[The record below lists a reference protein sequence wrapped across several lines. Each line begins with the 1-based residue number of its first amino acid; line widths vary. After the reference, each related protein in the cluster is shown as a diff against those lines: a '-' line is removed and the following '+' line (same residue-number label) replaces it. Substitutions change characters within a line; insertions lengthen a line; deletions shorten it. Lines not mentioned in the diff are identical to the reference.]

1 MSIQKRRAERATLL
15 RSRQEAL
22 DELSKLRQELMIEVS
37 TEVDEADEQITEH
50 ETASILITMLEH
62 KLSEIESALKA
73 IDLGRYEICEHC
85 GNQIEPQRL
94 AAKPDARLCISCQ
107 KDVEYKLAKQIA
119 SKLTKSPGKRLVESL
134 M

>member
-1 MSIQKRRAERATLL
+1 MT
-15 RSRQEAL
+15 
-22 DELSKLRQELMIEVS
+22 EVS

-50 ETASILITMLEH
+50 ETASILIKMLEH
-62 KLSEIESALKA
+62 KLSEIEAALKA

-107 KDVEYKLAKQIA
+107 EEVEYRLAKQIA
-119 SKLTKSPGKRLVESL
+119 SKLTESAAKRLELSL